1 MQPFGPGKE
10 RTMSNANTEG
20 GTIAAKQEF
29 LTFRLGAEDYCIDIL
44 KVQEIRG
51 YDTVT
56 AIANTPPFIKGVIN
70 LRGTI
75 VPIIDLRI
83 KFNLPEVKYDAL
95 TIVIILNL
103 GNTMIGVV
111 VDSVSDVIAVAHG
124 DIKDAPRFGA
134 TIDTEF
140 ISGMVTT
147 DNRMAI
153 VVDIDKLMSS
163 QELQLIGKVAA

>member
-1 MQPFGPGKE
+1 
-10 RTMSNANTEG
+10 MSNANTEG

-163 QELQLIGKVAA
+163 QELQLIDKVAA